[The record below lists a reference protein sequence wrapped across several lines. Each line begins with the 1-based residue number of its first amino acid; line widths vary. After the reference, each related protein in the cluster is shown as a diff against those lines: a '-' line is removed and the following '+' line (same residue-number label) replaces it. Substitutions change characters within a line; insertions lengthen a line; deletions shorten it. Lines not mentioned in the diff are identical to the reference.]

1 VFGAIHVLP
10 RPVTFLY
17 AERGLLNEPVG
28 LYSAEV
34 VAAAK
39 LADAGVDVR
48 FVPGTNHY
56 SIVLGDRGIAAVA
69 EAVRALL

>member
-1 VFGAIHVLP
+1 
-10 RPVTFLY
+10 
-17 AERGLLNEPVG
+17 
-28 LYSAEV
+28 
-34 VAAAK
+34 VAGAK

-56 SIVLGDRGIAAVA
+56 SILLGDRGIAAVA